1 MVKNITG
8 GNKAKK
14 GKRGGRITKNPS
26 KEFDTD
32 NGIYFYGQVKGK
44 LGGNTLEVLLQT
56 GETIHAT
63 IPGRFMRRVWFNKDD
78 LIVVSNETAEYY
90 DIIQKITN
98 PATQIEAMAA
108 LNIKID
114 KDDSQIFQADKEE
127 FDEEFDETEND
138 KPTEL
143 SKAELNA
150 MRKKKDKERD
160 LQRRNG
166 DNEDRV
172 ISVIT
177 NNTSEDED
185 ENEDE
190 NEDEENCKL
199 AVQQNESAKKNRI
212 QNSSDNESSE
222 EELELPKPVESKKKI
237 VPQVTT
243 PEKKSTLNKEKS
255 TKNDKTDKTD
265 KTVSQPVKKVI
276 HYQETVEETAS
287 FLGL

>member
-14 GKRGGRITKNPS
+14 GKRVRLTKNPK

-78 LIVVSNETAEYY
+78 LIVVSNETDNFY
-90 DIIQKITN
+90 DVIQKITN
-98 PATQIEAMAA
+98 PATQIEAMNA
-108 LNIKID
+108 LNIKLD
-114 KDDSQIFQADKEE
+114 KDDSQIFRADEEE
-127 FDEEFDETEND
+127 FEQEDEEDEQ
-138 KPTEL
+138 PEL

-172 ISVIT
+172 ISVVT
-177 NNTSEDED
+177 KNESTDSNESETESPTSSSSLKKNELSEDE
-185 ENEDE
+185 
-190 NEDEENCKL
+190 EE
-199 AVQQNESAKKNRI
+199 
-212 QNSSDNESSE
+212 SE
-222 EELELPKPVESKKKI
+222 EELEDSSPIELPKPVETKRKN
-237 VPQVTT
+237 VPQVYI
-243 PEKKSTLNKEKS
+243 PEKKIPEKKE
-255 TKNDKTDKTD
+255 TKETK
-265 KTVSQPVKKVI
+265 QPEPVKKKVI
-276 HYQETVEETAS
+276 HYRESVEETADM
-287 FLGL
+287 LGL